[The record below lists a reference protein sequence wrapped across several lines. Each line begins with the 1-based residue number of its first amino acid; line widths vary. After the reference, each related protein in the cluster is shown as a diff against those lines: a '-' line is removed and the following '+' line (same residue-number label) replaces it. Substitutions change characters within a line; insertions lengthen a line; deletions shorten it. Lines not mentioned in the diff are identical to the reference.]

1 MSRLMPRLRVTPRFD
16 PTGAAKLS
24 LGTLDYMRRL
34 NRQRAY
40 ELVRREFQRSGIS
53 EVELAGRLGK
63 PQNAVAGL
71 LNGPKNWDLDTV
83 SDLLYAISGAVPGYV
98 ATYPFSDPEQQSS
111 DQPSAFGVAAEQ
123 AAVPDDP
130 VNQTLVEY
138 DFIIQKSEP
147 LDSARARSG
156 LLHLVSAA
164 LRAMRIWS

>member
-1 MSRLMPRLRVTPRFD
+1 MPRLMPRLHVSLRFD

-63 PQNAVAGL
+63 PQDAVAGL
-71 LNGPKNWDLDTV
+71 LNGPKNWGLDTV

-98 ATYPFSDPEQQSS
+98 ATYPFSDREQQSP
-111 DQPSAFGVAAEQ
+111 DQPSAFGAAAEQ
-123 AAVPDDP
+123 GAAPD
-130 VNQTLVEY
+130 QILVEH

>member
-34 NRQRAY
+34 NRQRVY

-53 EVELAGRLGK
+53 ETELAGRLGK
-63 PQNAVAGL
+63 PKDAVAGL
-71 LNGPKNWDLDTV
+71 LNGPKHWDLDTV
-83 SDLLYAISGAVPGYV
+83 SDLLYAISSAVPGYV
-98 ATYPFSDPEQQSS
+98 ITYPFSDPEHQSS
-111 DQPSAFGVAAEQ
+111 DAAEQ
-123 AAVPDDP
+123 AAAPDDTA
-130 VNQTLVEY
+130 NQY

-147 LDSARARSG
+147 LDTARARSG
-156 LLHLVSAA
+156 LMHLVFAA

>member
-40 ELVRREFQRSGIS
+40 ELVRREFQRSGIT
-53 EVELAGRLGK
+53 EAELAGRLGK
-63 PQNAVAGL
+63 SKDAIAGL
-71 LNGPKNWDLDTV
+71 LNGPEIWDLDTV
-83 SDLLYAISGAVPGYV
+83 SDLLYAISGAVPRYV
-98 ATYPFSDPEQQSS
+98 ATYPFSDPEQQSP
-111 DQPSAFGVAAEQ
+111 DAAEQ
-123 AAVPDDP
+123 AAAPHHMA
-130 VNQTLVEY
+130 NQY

-147 LDSARARSG
+147 LDSGRARSG

-164 LRAMRIWS
+164 LRVMRIWS

>member
-1 MSRLMPRLRVTPRFD
+1 MPLLMPRLRVTPRFD

-24 LGTLDYMRRL
+24 LSTLDYMRRL

-63 PQNAVAGL
+63 PQDAVAGL

-98 ATYPFSDPEQQSS
+98 ATFPFSDREQQSS
-111 DQPSAFGVAAEQ
+111 DAAEQ
-123 AAVPDDP
+123 AAAPDDTA
-130 VNQTLVEY
+130 NQYE
-138 DFIIQKSEP
+138 FIIQKSEP
-147 LDSARARSG
+147 LDSGRARSG

-164 LRAMRIWS
+164 LRVMRIWS

>member
-40 ELVRREFQRSGIS
+40 ELVRREFQRSGIT

-63 PQNAVAGL
+63 PQDAVAGL

-111 DQPSAFGVAAEQ
+111 DQPSAFGAPAEQ
-123 AAVPDDP
+123 AAAPDDP
-130 VNQTLVEY
+130 ANV
-138 DFIIQKSEP
+138 
-147 LDSARARSG
+147 
-156 LLHLVSAA
+156 
-164 LRAMRIWS
+164 